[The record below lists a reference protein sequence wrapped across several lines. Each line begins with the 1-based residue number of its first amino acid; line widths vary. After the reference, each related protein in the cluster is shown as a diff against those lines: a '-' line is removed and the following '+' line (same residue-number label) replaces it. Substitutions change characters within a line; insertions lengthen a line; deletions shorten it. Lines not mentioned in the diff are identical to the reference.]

1 MKKIEGTVK
10 GAELATPLSGVKISR
25 RDSQGKILEE
35 TTSDKYGQWQIF
47 AFYKRNQL
55 VFSFDG
61 YVTKTFTYGEVPQVI
76 RLLEDKLI
84 GYQLRLWYLPGENVE
99 VFVHSPVSYSATLF
113 RHGLHKD
120 CILELGKM
128 TAHQQWITDNYF
140 VEQGLDWEKSFQYKI
155 PNTAK
160 PGLYSLLLTAEGQ
173 EPFAIPMIVSTRA
186 RVRGYKTK
194 LLVLA
199 STNTWQSYNIWG
211 GRNRYRSFENDV
223 SPNFMTLPK
232 NPLARLKRAIFNRIP
247 DHVKALLRKVL
258 GMKPVSYEWRF
269 QKLTIR
275 RPFTNC
281 QLEADNCFEPFT
293 NHLAGGEWRLLAWL
307 ERENIPYDIISGAEL
322 HQTPDI
328 LKHYKAIIFS
338 THCEYW
344 TPEMYEGIKKYHENN
359 QLWLLNISG
368 NTMYREIEFFNDGST
383 RCVSLSFANS
393 CADETQLLGVRF
405 SMADYSTCAPYKILK
420 PEHWAFKGAPINT
433 ECPFFGGIS
442 LNQNTVKKYS
452 RYDPGRPG
460 VENGLCGMGASGW
473 ETDKLSRTAPKDFQ
487 VIAKGTNPRGGADMV
502 VREPHGTRGGVFSAS
517 SLVFSGSLS
526 VDLVCS
532 LIVKNVI
539 DRALK
544 DLGRNPKA

>member
-1 MKKIEGTVK
+1 MNKIEGTVK
-10 GAELATPLSGVKISR
+10 GAEIATPLSGVKIFR
-25 RDSQGKILEE
+25 EDSQGKILEE
-35 TTSDKYGQWQIF
+35 TTSDKYGRWQILDF
-47 AFYKRNQL
+47 EKGNQL
-55 VFSFDG
+55 VFSFDS
-61 YVTKTFTYGEVPQVI
+61 YVTKTFTYGEIPQVV

-113 RHGLHKD
+113 RHGLHKY

-128 TAHQQWITDNYF
+128 TAHEQWVSDNYF
-140 VEQGLDWEKSFQYKI
+140 VEQGLDWERSFQYKI
-155 PNTAK
+155 PNTVK
-160 PGLYSLLLTAEGQ
+160 PGLYSLLLSAEGQ

-186 RVRGYKTK
+186 RVRGYQTK

-211 GRNRYRSFENDV
+211 GRSRYRSFENDV

-247 DHVKALLRKVL
+247 DHVKALLRRVL

-269 QKLTIR
+269 QKLTIH

-281 QLEADNCFEPFT
+281 QLEGDNWFEPFT

-307 ERENIPYDIISGAEL
+307 ERENIQYDIISGAEL

-344 TPEMYEGIKKYHENN
+344 TREMYEGIKKYHENN

-368 NTMYREIEFFNDGST
+368 NTMYREIEFFDDGST
-383 RCVSLSFANS
+383 RCVSLSFAKS

-420 PEHWAFKGAPINT
+420 PEHWAFKGAPINK
-433 ECPFFGGIS
+433 EFPFFGGIS

-502 VREPHGTRGGVFSAS
+502 VREPQGTRGGVFSAS
-517 SLVFSGSLS
+517 SLVFSGSLG

-539 DRALK
+539 DRALNHNNYK
-544 DLGRNPKA
+544 DYI

>member
-1 MKKIEGTVK
+1 MKKLKGTVK

-25 RDSQGKILEE
+25 QDTQGKILEE
-35 TTSDKYGQWQIF
+35 TTSDEYGRWQIV
-47 AFYKRNQL
+47 AFEKGNQL
-55 VFSFDG
+55 VFSFNG
-61 YVTKTFTYGEVPQVI
+61 YVTKTLTSDEHTQVV

-84 GYQLRLWYLPGENVE
+84 GYQPRLWYLPGDNID

-128 TAHQQWITDNYF
+128 TAHEQWVTDNYF

-155 PNTAK
+155 PKTVK
-160 PGLYSLLLTAEGQ
+160 PGLYSLLLSAQGQ

-186 RVRGYKTK
+186 RGDKTK

-211 GRNRYRSFENDV
+211 GRSRYRSFENDV

-232 NPLARLKRAIFNRIP
+232 NPLARLKRAILNRIP
-247 DHVKALLRKVL
+247 DQSKTMLRKFI

-281 QLEADNCFEPFT
+281 QLEGDDWFEPFT

-322 HQTPDI
+322 HKTPDI
-328 LKHYKAIIFS
+328 LKQYKAIIFS

-359 QLWLLNISG
+359 QLWLLNLSG
-368 NTMYREIEFFNDGST
+368 NTMYREIEFFDDGST

-420 PEHWAFKGAPINT
+420 PEHWAFNGVPINK
-433 ECPFFGGIS
+433 EFPFFGGIS
-442 LNQNTVKKYS
+442 LNQNTLKKYS

-487 VIAKGTNPRGGADMV
+487 IIAKGTNPRGGADMV
-502 VREPHGTRGGVFSAS
+502 VREPHGNTRGGVFSAS
-517 SLVFSGSLS
+517 SLVFSGSLG
-526 VDLVCS
+526 VDLVSS

-539 DRALK
+539 DRALNGTESK
-544 DLGRNPKA
+544 L